1 MVSAR
6 DAYDDDWYDDD
17 EPYGDAGAGWDRAPA
32 ERPLALVGRSRLAFE
47 VVAPDSFEVAQTVAD
62 RLRAGVPVLIDLHGV
77 DRDLAGRL
85 TDFCSGLVYAVE
97 GTLQHVGREV
107 LLLAPSDVDISG
119 DAASAVRKP
128 GFYNRS

>member
-6 DAYDDDWYDDD
+6 DAHDDRYDD
-17 EPYGDAGAGWDRAPA
+17 EPNGDSGA
-32 ERPLALVGRSRLAFE
+32 ERGRTAPRSLALVGHATLAFE
-47 VVAPDSFEVAQTVAD
+47 LVAPDSFDVAQTIAD
-62 RLRAGVPVLIDLHGV
+62 RLRAGTPVLLDFHGV
-77 DRDLAGRL
+77 DRELTGRL

-107 LLLAPSDVDISG
+107 LLLAPRHLDLSG
-119 DAASAVRKP
+119 DAASAIREP